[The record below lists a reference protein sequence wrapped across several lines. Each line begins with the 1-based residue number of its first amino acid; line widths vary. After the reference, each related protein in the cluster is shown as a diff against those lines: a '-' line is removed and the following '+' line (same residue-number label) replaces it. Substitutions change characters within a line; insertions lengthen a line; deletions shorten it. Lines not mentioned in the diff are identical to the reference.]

1 MSDKNQYTGLLE
13 TKRIEPYILLRDIL
27 VNWWVLLL
35 GALAAAMLAATAA
48 SIRYVPSYTTSA
60 TFAVSSKT
68 SSGSYADL
76 SSANTM
82 AMTLQ
87 KIIESHAMQEVLCQK
102 LGVEEIDAEIH
113 TQLIEN
119 TNLLTLTVS
128 SDSPREAFDIING
141 IIDNYSS
148 VAYYSIGDAVMH
160 ILQAPE
166 IPFSPDQPL
175 NTRSL
180 SKKVFVFTFAA
191 LAVIAGLC
199 SIMRDTVK
207 GEWEIEE
214 KLDARSPGAISFERK
229 TKVAGDMLRKKKNA
243 ALLVTNPLAGFSFV
257 ESYKKLTARV
267 EYRMEEHKSQVLLV
281 TSVSENE
288 GKSTVAANL
297 AISLAQKGKKVLLID
312 GDLKRPSQFLILG
325 VQVKE
330 ENELG
335 EYLRGSA
342 NLQDLPIGMEIP
354 GLLFIGGRNC
364 YSTSAEILQK
374 PEMGR
379 LIRASRKIVDYI
391 IVDTPPAGVLG
402 DAEILARYADEVLM
416 VVRQNFMYAADIND
430 ALDTF
435 RSGGTRVLGA
445 VLNSVKTFENSTSIG
460 RYGYGR
466 YGKYGNYSRYGEN
479 QRE

>member
-148 VAYYSIGDAVMH
+148 VAY
-160 ILQAPE
+160 
-166 IPFSPDQPL
+166 
-175 NTRSL
+175 
-180 SKKVFVFTFAA
+180 
-191 LAVIAGLC
+191 
-199 SIMRDTVK
+199 
-207 GEWEIEE
+207 
-214 KLDARSPGAISFERK
+214 
-229 TKVAGDMLRKKKNA
+229 
-243 ALLVTNPLAGFSFV
+243 
-257 ESYKKLTARV
+257 
-267 EYRMEEHKSQVLLV
+267 
-281 TSVSENE
+281 
-288 GKSTVAANL
+288 
-297 AISLAQKGKKVLLID
+297 
-312 GDLKRPSQFLILG
+312 
-325 VQVKE
+325 
-330 ENELG
+330 
-335 EYLRGSA
+335 
-342 NLQDLPIGMEIP
+342 
-354 GLLFIGGRNC
+354 
-364 YSTSAEILQK
+364 
-374 PEMGR
+374 
-379 LIRASRKIVDYI
+379 
-391 IVDTPPAGVLG
+391 
-402 DAEILARYADEVLM
+402 
-416 VVRQNFMYAADIND
+416 
-430 ALDTF
+430 
-435 RSGGTRVLGA
+435 
-445 VLNSVKTFENSTSIG
+445 
-460 RYGYGR
+460 
-466 YGKYGNYSRYGEN
+466 
-479 QRE
+479 